1 LMMIME
7 EILLESMYVLPSE
20 KKVKD
25 IFITREM
32 VERKTPVFDIVAP
45 IDQAA

>member
-1 LMMIME
+1 MMIME

-25 IFITREM
+25 ILVTKEM
-32 VERKTPVFDIVAP
+32 IEKKRPVFDVIAP
-45 IDQAA
+45 RIEEAA

>member
-1 LMMIME
+1 MMIME

-25 IFITREM
+25 LVITKEM
-32 VERKTPVFDIVAP
+32 VERKAPVFDVIAP
-45 IDQAA
+45 IEEAA